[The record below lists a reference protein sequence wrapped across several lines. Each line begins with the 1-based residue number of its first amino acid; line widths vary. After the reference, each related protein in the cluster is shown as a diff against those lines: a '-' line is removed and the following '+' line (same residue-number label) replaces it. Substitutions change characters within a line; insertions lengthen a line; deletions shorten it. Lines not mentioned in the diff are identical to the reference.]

1 MKAQIATPPQ
11 HSATHTPPHAFGIT
25 AHGDPIV
32 SRAFDLI
39 YSHVNIAIIDV
50 PDGGA
55 FLTANTALALA
66 DLIAGDEHI
75 ATLIRQRGELGGAA

>member
-1 MKAQIATPPQ
+1 MKAQIATAPQ
-11 HSATHTPPHAFGIT
+11 HSATHTPPHVFGIT

-39 YSHVNIAIIDV
+39 YSHVDIAIIDV
-50 PDGGA
+50 PGAGA
-55 FLTANTALALA
+55 FLTAHTARSLA